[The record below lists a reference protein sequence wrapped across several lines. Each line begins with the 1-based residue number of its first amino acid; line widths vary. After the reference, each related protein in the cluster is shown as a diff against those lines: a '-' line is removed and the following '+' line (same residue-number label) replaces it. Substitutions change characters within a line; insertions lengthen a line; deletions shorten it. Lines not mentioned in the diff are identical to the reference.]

1 MIFKKADKDMDSLE
15 DLEDL
20 GMEDEVLQDGPMTAM
35 QLTRKEKDLTL
46 FNKWKS
52 TGDKKT
58 LGELVSNLSPVI
70 YSEVQRQSGTL
81 PTAALSG
88 EAKKWALKA
97 INTFNPD
104 KGAAL
109 ATHVTS
115 YLAKTRRMNYKYSN
129 AARLPENLH
138 LKWHQY
144 NQALTGL
151 TEKFNRDPT
160 EDEIAKELGW
170 KKTHVVRLKN
180 SLYSDLFESGQAR
193 ASAFSEF
200 NRDKIVLDEIKSR
213 LTPVEQTILDK
224 IKLVP
229 ASDLATE
236 LGMNINQ
243 FNYTKAKLTDK
254 IVKIKEEMEETYGS
268 NGR

>member
-1 MIFKKADKDMDSLE
+1 MIYKKSNNE
-15 DLEDL
+15 PTDLE
-20 GMEDEVLQDGPMTAM
+20 EVDPSEEIVIPSFYQ
-35 QLTRKEKDLTL
+35 TRREKDLEL
-46 FNKWKS
+46 FNRWKS
-52 TGDKKT
+52 SGDKKI
-58 LGELVSNLSPVI
+58 LGQLVQHLNPII
-70 YSEVQRQSGTL
+70 YAEVQRQSGTL
-81 PTAALSG
+81 PNAALSG

-97 INTFNPD
+97 ITTFNPD

-115 YLAKTRRMNYKYSN
+115 YLAKTRRMNYKFTN

-151 TEKFNRDPT
+151 TEKLNRDPT

-193 ASAFSEF
+193 ASTFSEF
-200 NRDKIVLDEIKSR
+200 NRNKIILDEIKSR
-213 LTPVEQTILDK
+213 LTPTETVILDK

-229 ASDLATE
+229 ASELAEE

-243 FNYTKAKLTDK
+243 FNYTKAKLTEK
-254 IVKIKEEMEETYGS
+254 ILKIKEEMEATHGD
-268 NGR
+268 NG